1 MLAERLGMTVE
12 RLESEM
18 SVEEFFEWAI
28 FTNLQNEEAEARRK
42 ESMKS
47 GKQHL

>member
-1 MLAERLGMTVE
+1 MAERLGMTVQQ
-12 RLESEM
+12 LETEM
-18 SVEEFFEWAI
+18 SVEEFTEWAI

-47 GKQHL
+47 GKRL